1 MARSNK
7 IPTELPAGLGTTCHQ
22 HHPSVW
28 RKHAFDVAEQLNL
41 LYDDIQ
47 EGRFGEAAQSGAF
60 AQYVRKIKDQ
70 YPKV

>member
-1 MARSNK
+1 MAKHENYPK
-7 IPTELPAGLGTTCHQ
+7 ELPGSIGGTCHPHQ
-22 HHPSVW
+22 PDLW
-28 RKHAFDVAEQLNL
+28 RKHAFDIAEQLNL

>member
-1 MARSNK
+1 MPIHES
-7 IPTELPAGLGTTCHQ
+7 ISQIELPNMAGQCHA
-22 HHPSVW
+22 HDSATY
-28 RKHAFDVAEQLNL
+28 RKYAYNLAEQLNL

-60 AQYVRKIKDQ
+60 ASYVKAIKDQ